1 MGIDKETDEVS
12 RATLFNQLGTNH
24 FVTSHSFDIIAL
36 SSTEQQAPQHY
47 NLDKYAQQ
55 FVLLQ

>member
-47 NLDKYAQQ
+47 NLD
-55 FVLLQ
+55 